1 MDRRARARSAPGERP
16 PSRRSVAVKRIHSE
30 GGERVNS
37 SINVMSLSLRLVMGL
52 RLDKV
57 VAPDTHFSESSDEPS
72 PFVDIELHQ
81 AFVSHFQQQ
90 GLASFLIHDI
100 GAFHDFV
107 DFERLLAERAQDI
120 FSIIQHDQTPTVT
133 KRAKSLRIRK
143 LIFRNYSLNIL

>member
-1 MDRRARARSAPGERP
+1 MR
-16 PSRRSVAVKRIHSE
+16 
-30 GGERVNS
+30 
-37 SINVMSLSLRLVMGL
+37 
-52 RLDKV
+52 
-57 VAPDTHFSESSDEPS
+57 SESFVISAGRSSQFPESCDEPS
-72 PFVDIELHQ
+72 PFVDIELYQ
-81 AFVSHFQQQ
+81 AFVSHFQQE

-143 LIFRNYSLNIL
+143 LIFRNYSLNIP

>member
-1 MDRRARARSAPGERP
+1 MLKPKNINGPSCVRFQQVGMRSESSVVGAG
-16 PSRRSVAVKRIHSE
+16 RSPQS
-30 GGERVNS
+30 
-37 SINVMSLSLRLVMGL
+37 
-52 RLDKV
+52 
-57 VAPDTHFSESSDEPS
+57 SESSDEPS

-120 FSIIQHDQTPTVT
+120 FSIIQHD
-133 KRAKSLRIRK
+133 
-143 LIFRNYSLNIL
+143 

>member
-1 MDRRARARSAPGERP
+1 MEQIHERFEVKGIDHQEAFPPNALKKTLTLPTLLRRGFRFQQAGMR
-16 PSRRSVAVKRIHSE
+16 
-30 GGERVNS
+30 
-37 SINVMSLSLRLVMGL
+37 
-52 RLDKV
+52 
-57 VAPDTHFSESSDEPS
+57 SESFVISAGRSSQFTESCDEPS
-72 PFVDIELHQ
+72 PFVDIELYQ
-81 AFVSHFQQQ
+81 AFVSHFQQE

-143 LIFRNYSLNIL
+143 LIFRNYSLNIP